1 MKDITKQ
8 KENKMEKCNVDNLTY
23 GQIKELKSLFGGGV
37 TQHIQNANQD
47 HPFEIGKKYLIRTV
61 TMIQTGMVKSIRGKF
76 LVLEQA
82 AWIADTGRF
91 SDALAKA
98 EFNEVEPFPAGRI
111 IINRSC
117 VIDAVEITKIQ
128 RSKK

>member
-1 MKDITKQ
+1 
-8 KENKMEKCNVDNLTY
+8 MEKCNVDNLTF
-23 GQIKELKSLFGGGV
+23 GQVKELRSIFGGGV
-37 TQHIQNANQD
+37 TQNIQNANQD

-91 SDALAKA
+91 SEALEDQEKMK
-98 EFNEVEPFPAGRI
+98 EVEPFKNDAI
-111 IINRSC
+111 VNMDTI
-117 VIDAVEITKIQ
+117 IDATEITVLIRKL
-128 RSKK
+128 K